1 MLLKI
6 DRCVSLI
13 TGFKD
18 KLYHLKGIRPLR
30 YPFKAWYS
38 RKNQWYPIISGFP
51 WLFQVYMSKI
61 AVHDRPPLQP
71 TCDFL
76 VFTESISINS
86 GQKCPTSTNLIVFN
100 LVEKFWPI
108 FKFSQVPYFFS
119 LISLLFIGRYGFI
132 PLSPYSPAFQMQKK
146 YFFEPF
152 LNYFLTRDLE
162 DGVYDVIIF
171 TKIRLPL
178 TLLRD
183 REGGSYDPHPPTPRT
198 VS

>member
-61 AVHDRPPLQP
+61 AVHDRPPLKP
-71 TCDFL
+71 TRDFL
-76 VFTESISINS
+76 VLTESISINS
-86 GQKCPTSTNLIVFN
+86 GQKCPTSTNLSVFN
-100 LVEKFWPI
+100 LVEEFRPI
-108 FKFSQVPYFFS
+108 FKFSQFSYFFS
-119 LISLLFIGRYGFI
+119 LISLLFNGRYGFI
-132 PLSPYSPAFQMQKK
+132 PPPLPTPLPFRRKK
-146 YFFEPF
+146 NTFSSIFW
-152 LNYFLTRDLE
+152 
-162 DGVYDVIIF
+162 IIF
-171 TKIRLPL
+171 SCKIWKLEL
-178 TLLRD
+178 MTSSYLRKPGLW
-183 REGGSYDPHPPTPRT
+183 RHISYIQKWK
-198 VS
+198 

>member
-61 AVHDRPPLQP
+61 AVHDRPPLKP
-71 TCDFL
+71 TRDFL
-76 VFTESISINS
+76 VLTESISINS
-86 GQKCPTSTNLIVFN
+86 GQKCPTSTNLSVFN
-100 LVEKFWPI
+100 LVEEFRPI
-108 FKFSQVPYFFS
+108 FKFSQFSYFFS
-119 LISLLFIGRYGFI
+119 LISLLFNGRYGFI
-132 PLSPYSPAFQMQKK
+132 PPSPYSPAFQTQKILFRA
-146 YFFEPF
+146 FFELF
-152 LNYFLTRDLE
+152 SHARFGSWSWWRHHIYENQ
-162 DGVYDVIIF
+162 VCDVILAIF
-171 TKIRLPL
+171 KS
-178 TLLRD
+178 
-183 REGGSYDPHPPTPRT
+183 GSSDIQMTNL
-198 VS
+198 